1 MSMEKIVIS
10 DTNIFID
17 LISSNMLT
25 AFFSLPC
32 EVYTTDFVKKEIKL
46 SEQKEALE
54 HYIENGR
61 LKVIEFDFK
70 ELLKIVELHD
80 NCNTNA
86 SLTDCSVWYAAK
98 KMNCRLLTGDSKLRS
113 VAEKDRVKVSGI
125 LYVLDKTIEC
135 EIISKADAALKL
147 ERLLQTNIRL
157 PRKACEDR
165 IKDWRT

>member
-1 MSMEKIVIS
+1 M
-10 DTNIFID
+10 
-17 LISSNMLT
+17 
-25 AFFSLPC
+25 
-32 EVYTTDFVKKEIKL
+32 
-46 SEQKEALE
+46 
-54 HYIENGR
+54 
-61 LKVIEFDFK
+61 
-70 ELLKIVELHD
+70 
-80 NCNTNA
+80 
-86 SLTDCSVWYAAK
+86 TDCSVWYAAK